1 VLAHVLDAVLG
12 TTTKVRILRTLLPLT
27 SPVSGTEARRLARVR
42 SVKAMWASLDELT
55 ELGILERGQTR
66 GTHLYQIN
74 RKHHLVEP
82 LAALFDAEASRAGK
96 VRTAL
101 RSALEDAGLAES
113 VRSAV
118 VYGSNARGDA
128 GPRSD
133 LDVLVVTRSEADVRP
148 VQDVLMEAG
157 RAIEARFGPPLS
169 AYVLPE
175 SRVRERYQDGD
186 PLMLAIETEG
196 RELFG
201 TSFQELVQSW

>member
-1 VLAHVLDAVLG
+1 MLAHVLDAVLG

-42 SVKAMWASLDELT
+42 SVKAMWASLEELT

-66 GTHLYQIN
+66 GTHLYRIN
-74 RKHHLVEP
+74 REHHLAEP
-82 LAALFDAEASRAGK
+82 LAALFAAEADRPGE
-96 VRTAL
+96 VRRAL
-101 RSALEDAGLAES
+101 RSALESAGLAEAI
-113 VRSAV
+113 RSAV
-118 VYGSNARGDA
+118 LYGSNVRGEA
-128 GPRSD
+128 GPHSD

-148 VQDVLMEAG
+148 VQDVLVDAG
-157 RAIEARFGPPLS
+157 RALEARFGPPLS

-186 PLMLAIETEG
+186 PLMLTIALEG

-201 TSFQELVQSW
+201 TSFQELADAW